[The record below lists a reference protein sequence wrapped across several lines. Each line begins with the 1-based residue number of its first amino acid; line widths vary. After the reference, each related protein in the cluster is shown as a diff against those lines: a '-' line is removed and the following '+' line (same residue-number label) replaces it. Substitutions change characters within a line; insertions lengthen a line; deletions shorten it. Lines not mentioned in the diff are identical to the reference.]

1 MELTTTASPETL
13 ASAEKQRWL
22 LWFGVAVLAAPLAIV
37 LHELGH
43 FTLAKAFGF
52 PDVSFHFSSVNDG
65 AEGAGYPLWQQGI
78 KGLAGPAVTL
88 ALVLGFTVAARRYGP
103 GPFTVAPA
111 FAAGVRA
118 VILGGAYL
126 LVRTLHPERAAQG
139 NFDELNAARRLGLS
153 TDLVMAVSVL
163 SIVAAWAYLFRL
175 LPKPIRWKALGAT
188 AAGTVVGVVLWVSII
203 GPIVLP

>member
-1 MELTTTASPETL
+1 M
-13 ASAEKQRWL
+13 
-22 LWFGVAVLAAPLAIV
+22 AAPLAIV

-43 FTLAKAFGF
+43 FVFAKGFGF
-52 PDVSFHFSSVNDG
+52 PDVSLHFSSVNDG
-65 AEGAGYPLWQQGI
+65 ADDAGYPLWQQGI
-78 KGLAGPAVTL
+78 KGLAGPAVTIM
-88 ALVLGFTVAARRYGP
+88 LVLGFTVAARRHGL

-118 VILGGAYL
+118 VILGGGYL
-126 LVRTLHPERAAQG
+126 LVRILHPGRVSQG
-139 NFDELNAARRLGLS
+139 NFDELNAARRLGLP

-163 SIVAAWAYLFRL
+163 TVVAAWVYLVRL

-188 AAGTVVGVVLWVSII
+188 AAGTTIGVVVWVGII